1 MRSTRIDVGTKSQ
14 EREDDRISLRD
25 LSKLSK
31 GNDSLVA
38 RRKDK
43 TQEVGF
49 RLHQM
54 WFSRAI

>member
-1 MRSTRIDVGTKSQ
+1 MRSARIDVGTKSQ

-31 GNDSLVA
+31 GNDSLAA

-49 RLHQM
+49 RLHQT